1 MAAGRLDRLIDWA
14 VVPGY
19 SSLGYRIR
27 SRRFEAPDAEALEGR
42 AVLITGASSGLGEA
56 ASELVAAAGADVHM
70 LVRDAGRGEAA
81 RARVAGK
88 TGSERIRVWTADV
101 SSLASI
107 RDLVPSLAAGVPAL
121 AGLVNNAGVLP
132 PGRERT
138 PEGFELAFATNVLG
152 PFLLTALL
160 LPQLRAGAPSR
171 IVNVSSGGMYTAKL
185 DADDL
190 ELDRRDYDGTATY
203 AHTKRMEVILTELWQ
218 ERLAGSG
225 VTAHSMHPGWADTPG
240 VQSSLPTFR
249 RLLRPLLRDGRQGA
263 DTIAWLLA
271 APEPTEDPGRFW
283 HDRQPRPTHR
293 LGRTHETEAERER
306 LWTELVRMSGW
317 NGGNN

>member
-1 MAAGRLDRLIDWA
+1 VAAGRLDRLLDWA

-27 SRRFEAPDAEALEGR
+27 SRGFAALPPDALAGR

-56 ASELVAAAGADVHM
+56 AAELVAGAGADVHM

-81 RARVAGK
+81 RARIAARTE
-88 TGSERIRVWTADV
+88 TGRIRVWTADV
-101 SSLASI
+101 SSLESI
-107 RDLVPSLAAGVPAL
+107 RNIAPRLAAEVPAL

-132 PGRERT
+132 PTREQT

-171 IVNVSSGGMYTAKL
+171 IVNVSSGGMYTARL
-185 DADDL
+185 DAEDL
-190 ELDRRDYDGTATY
+190 ELDGRDYDGTATY

-218 ERLAGSG
+218 QRLAGSG

-240 VQSSLPTFR
+240 VQSSLPAFR

-271 APEPTEDPGRFW
+271 APEPGADPGRFW
-283 HDRQPRPTHR
+283 HDRRPRPVHR
-293 LGRTHETEAERER
+293 LSRTRETETDRLR
-306 LWTELVRMSGW
+306 LWSELTRMSGW
-317 NGGNN
+317 DGGT